1 MTAVMEFNI
10 YDLTIEFEARIKDFG
25 SGAKMEA
32 VVTLS
37 LRHRFPAA
45 ALGGA
50 ACRPAVGPRQ
60 LQPQHPKSRNLPS
73 INGTETRLETNLIC
87 KLMRLI

>member
-1 MTAVMEFNI
+1 MWLQVNCLKGPMTAVMEFNI

-37 LRHRFPAA
+37 LRH
-45 ALGGA
+45 
-50 ACRPAVGPRQ
+50 
-60 LQPQHPKSRNLPS
+60 S
-73 INGTETRLETNLIC
+73 
-87 KLMRLI
+87 